1 MRHYSDERGLKMSKK
16 LKKYYDQKNHKSVQ
30 LTRAIKG
37 KHTEGQRAYGKE
49 IARQAVLGEK
59 TMVFKLN
66 RHNSKVLYHAHKEE
80 QRRV

>member
-1 MRHYSDERGLKMSKK
+1 MSKK
-16 LKKYYDQKNHKSVQ
+16 PKKYYDPKNHKSVQ
-30 LTRAIKG
+30 LKRAING

-66 RHNSKVLYHAHKEE
+66 RHNNKVLYLAHKDNKGK
-80 QRRV
+80 QMGV